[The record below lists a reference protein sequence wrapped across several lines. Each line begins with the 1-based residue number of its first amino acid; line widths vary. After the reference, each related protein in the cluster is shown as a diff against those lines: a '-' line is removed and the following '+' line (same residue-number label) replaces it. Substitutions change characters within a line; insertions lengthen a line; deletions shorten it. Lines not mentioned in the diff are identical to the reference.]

1 MKNLTFAL
9 LTLLVFCGCASEYE
23 KCVEV
28 ETEKRT
34 FTYEV
39 AEMRAEN
46 ICYEEPVN
54 VQNSEEIIQATFKE
68 ETCIDNHIQKLLKE
82 VERAF
87 IKAHD
92 ICTIRIVDKDFDG

>member
-39 AEMRAEN
+39 AEMRAE
-46 ICYEEPVN
+46 CL
-54 VQNSEEIIQATFKE
+54 KK
-68 ETCIDNHIQKLLKE
+68 KL
-82 VERAF
+82 V
-87 IKAHD
+87 
-92 ICTIRIVDKDFDG
+92 